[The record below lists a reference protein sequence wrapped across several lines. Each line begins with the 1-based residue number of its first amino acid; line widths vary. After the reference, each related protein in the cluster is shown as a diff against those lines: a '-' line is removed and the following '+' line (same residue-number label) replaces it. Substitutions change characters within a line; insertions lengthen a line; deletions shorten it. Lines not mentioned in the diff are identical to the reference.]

1 MFVHQ
6 SRRHLLKAL
15 LGLPP
20 LAMSFYFW
28 RSEPSPSASS
38 NADDVV
44 IVDGWILRREDL
56 KRARIDA
63 S

>member
-6 SRRHLLKAL
+6 SRRQMLKAF
-15 LGLPP
+15 LGTLP
-20 LAMSFYFW
+20 LAACFYFW
-28 RSEPSPSASS
+28 RSAPSSTTASGVC
-38 NADDVV
+38 DVV

-63 S
+63 T